1 MASINKP
8 KVAISHEI
16 HPDWYYDIPVMKT
29 LILGSYPP
37 HEDKRDYCFYY
48 PNTKNRFWKILSQI
62 SGCPLNIYPRF
73 AKEAVE
79 ERHVIMKK
87 LCAGVQNM
95 GLEINRKGKSA
106 RDTDIEIT
114 KFQDIIHIIKKH
126 KELKRILLPGYS
138 ATNST
143 FHSFIRYLHE
153 NRIPVP
159 HIGKPRAVETVFKI
173 SINERILECHVL
185 NSTSTAARIKFDN
198 VLNQFKNSLL

>member
-1 MASINKP
+1 MK
-8 KVAISHEI
+8 I

-95 GLEINRKGKSA
+95 GLEINRKGKA
-106 RDTDIEIT
+106 REI
-114 KFQDIIHIIKKH
+114 
-126 KELKRILLPGYS
+126 RILKS
-138 ATNST
+138 QNFRT
-143 FHSFIRYLHE
+143 SFI
-153 NRIPVP
+153 
-159 HIGKPRAVETVFKI
+159 
-173 SINERILECHVL
+173 S
-185 NSTSTAARIKFDN
+185 S
-198 VLNQFKNSLL
+198 KNTRN